1 MVNEDGPGR
10 DLMAF
15 GCPST
20 TSERLRCRDHRLAR
34 RSPSASASSAWSM
47 RRRHGEVLH
56 MRLRKGSASTS
67 RGMQRFC
74 DELIARLQRAG
85 AIGPKLL
92 RADSGFWSN
101 DTFKRP

>member
-1 MVNEDGPGR
+1 
-10 DLMAF
+10 
-15 GCPST
+15 
-20 TSERLRCRDHRLAR
+20 
-34 RSPSASASSAWSM
+34 
-47 RRRHGEVLH
+47 